1 MAENPFSLFYVVL
14 VEPKNSGNIGAVA
27 RAMMNFNIENL
38 YLVNPCELDNA
49 CYARAMHA
57 TKILDSAQVFPSFES
72 AVNHLDFLAATSSI
86 ESKTDKRHLRNP
98 LYLEEFSETIFNVK
112 GKIGLV
118 FGREDYGL
126 YNEEIAACDIMLKIP
141 TSESYPSLNLSHA
154 VTLVLYSL
162 YLRKAALP
170 RRRRVLSAL
179 EKTKLYEFFQQL
191 LDEIDYPPHK
201 KEHTQIM
208 FKRIMGRAMPSKW
221 EYHTLMGVLSKTR
234 GKIKQK
240 QGKKRTK

>member
-1 MAENPFSLFYVVL
+1 MVKKPAHPTFYVVL

-27 RAMMNFNIENL
+27 RAMMNFDVDKL
-38 YLVNPCELDNA
+38 YLINPCELDNI

-57 TKILDSAQVFPSFES
+57 TKILDDAKTFSCFED
-72 AVNHLDFLAATSSI
+72 AVKNLDYLVATSSI

-98 LYLEEFSETIFNVK
+98 LFLEDFIKKVSEVE

-126 YNEEIAACDIMLKIP
+126 FNKEIAACDIMLKIP

-154 VTLVLYSL
+154 VTIVLYSL
-162 YLRKAALP
+162 YLKKAYIP
-170 RRRRVLSAL
+170 KQRRPIGSL
-179 EKTKLYEFFQQL
+179 EKKKLYEFFNQI
-191 LDEIDYPPHK
+191 LDNIDYPPNK
-201 KEHTQIM
+201 KENTKIM

-221 EYHTLMGVLSKTR
+221 EYHTLMGVFSKSL
-234 GKIKQK
+234 GKIKRTQR
-240 QGKKRTK
+240 KK